1 MKIKNKRKILSLIIC
16 IFVILLTVVVFA
28 GVTVNVENRFYNK
41 LEKFMNPTLTEIE
54 ILITNIGSS
63 IFIGIFC
70 LILLLV
76 KKTRFKV
83 GITTSVTVSVA
94 YIVNIILK
102 NIFERQRPTINQ
114 IVEETG
120 YSFPS
125 GHSMVN
131 AALYT
136 MLILIIHR
144 NIENK
149 KIKRL
154 LIFICMLVPILVGF
168 SRIYLGVHYLT
179 DVLVGLL
186 IGSLIAIL
194 IDIVVERIYDKS
206 VKMLNK
212 SDE

>member
-63 IFIGIFC
+63 
-70 LILLLV
+70 ILLLV